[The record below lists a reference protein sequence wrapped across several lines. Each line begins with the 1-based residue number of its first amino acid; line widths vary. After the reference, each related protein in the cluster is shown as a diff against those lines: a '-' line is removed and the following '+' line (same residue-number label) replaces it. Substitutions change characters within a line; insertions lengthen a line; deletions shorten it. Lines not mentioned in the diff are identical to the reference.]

1 MQTAVAQCL
10 EHELCTVVKLLRWI
24 YCTSMSEF
32 LANAPLA
39 GPWWQWI
46 RNQPAVAGIV
56 PEIGARRR
64 VILHTADDLFSLRD
78 KTSKL

>member
-1 MQTAVAQCL
+1 
-10 EHELCTVVKLLRWI
+10 
-24 YCTSMSEF
+24 MSEF

-46 RNQPAVAGIV
+46 GNQPAVAGIV